1 VSRGAPD
8 DRPVHPPAQ
17 RAGGPPALPA
27 AVVEFLPATAS
38 SGRPAPWWRSLA
50 RLAIAATLTL
60 LLGAAALALGTLL
73 WTAHPDDSVRLVN
86 GRQIGEARG
95 YVARVDRQQRT
106 VAVSR
111 SVFGWQPIVLT
122 VNPDTLITVQDR
134 EGGLGDLVGD
144 MLVRVT
150 FELVGGERLAL
161 AIEIGGSESRSE
173 GATAPVGAPAAAA
186 PAVTLPAGRAVPSAG
201 SPSAPIARRVTPEPA
216 ARGLAAAPVPG
227 VPPAPPAPRPPAPEG
242 VREAPGSDPAAVID
256 WLIKQSRRR

>member
-8 DRPVHPPAQ
+8 DRPVHSPAQ
-17 RAGGPPALPA
+17 RAGGPPSLPA
-27 AVVEFLPATAS
+27 AVVEFLPATES

-73 WTAHPDDSVRLVN
+73 WTARPDDSVRLVN
-86 GRQIGEARG
+86 GRQIGEAWG

-111 SVFGWQPIVLT
+111 SVFGWQPIVVT

-161 AIEIGGSESRSE
+161 AIEIGASESRS
-173 GATAPVGAPAAAA
+173 AGAPAPVRA
-186 PAVTLPAGRAVPSAG
+186 PAATLPAGRAAPSAG

-216 ARGLAAAPVPG
+216 ARGPAAAPAPG
-227 VPPAPPAPRPPAPEG
+227 VEPARPAPSPAPEG